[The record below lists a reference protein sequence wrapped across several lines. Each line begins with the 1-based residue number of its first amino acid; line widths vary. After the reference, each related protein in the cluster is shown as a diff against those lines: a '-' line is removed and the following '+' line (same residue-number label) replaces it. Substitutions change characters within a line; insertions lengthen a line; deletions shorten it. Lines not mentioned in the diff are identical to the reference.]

1 MVFTTEQVPIK
12 FMILNNLED
21 GIEKEKTIFLT
32 KYTKSKRLLIIR
44 PIKKTIGRWL
54 TFVCEV

>member
-12 FMILNNLED
+12 VMILNNLED
-21 GIEKEKTIFLT
+21 GIEKEKTIFLP

-44 PIKKTIGRWL
+44 PIKKLSVDG
-54 TFVCEV
+54 